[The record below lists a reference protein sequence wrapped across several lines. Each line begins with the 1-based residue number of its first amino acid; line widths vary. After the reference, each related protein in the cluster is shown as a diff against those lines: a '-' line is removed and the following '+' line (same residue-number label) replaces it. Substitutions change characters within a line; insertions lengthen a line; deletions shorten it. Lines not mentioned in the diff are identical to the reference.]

1 MKRFLV
7 IVLLLCIT
15 SIGLLAQTTILKTAT
30 GEIAGYRVP
39 IEVSGSDT
47 IYIFTLTN
55 VYIYPPLRFKNKQ
68 QEKYYWKL
76 VRDVKKTLP
85 YSKLITKT
93 IQETNDTLMRITNK
107 RERDRYM
114 RKFEKEIYK
123 KNESSFKNMTFNQGK
138 LLIRLIDREC
148 DATSYELIRAYR
160 GSFTAGFYQLFAK
173 IFGADLKAEYGSGKN
188 DALIERIILQVESGQ
203 L

>member
-1 MKRFLV
+1 MKHWVF
-7 IVLLLCIT
+7 LLC
-15 SIGLLAQTTILKTAT
+15 LLGVIPFELSAQTTILKNTE
-30 GEIAGYRVP
+30 GKVVGYRVP
-39 IEVSGSDT
+39 IEVQGNDT
-47 IYIFTLTN
+47 IFLFNLPN
-55 VYIYPPLRFKNKQ
+55 VYIFPPMKFKNRQ

-85 YSKLITKT
+85 YAKLVTRVIK
-93 IQETNDTLMRITNK
+93 ETNDTLLRINSS

-114 RKFEKEIYK
+114 KKFEKEIYK
-123 KNESSFKNMTFNQGK
+123 TYEGEFKKMTFSQGK

-148 DATSYELIRAYR
+148 EATSYELIKAYR

-173 IFGADLKAEYGSGKN
+173 MFGADLKSEYGSGKN
-188 DALIERIILQVESGQ
+188 DELIERIILQVESGQ

>member
-1 MKRFLV
+1 MKQVYFILSLFCL
-7 IVLLLCIT
+7 IPM
-15 SIGLLAQTTILKTAT
+15 GLSAQTTILKTSD
-30 GEIAGYRVP
+30 GKVVGYRVP
-39 IEVSGSDT
+39 IEVEGSDT
-47 IYIFTLTN
+47 IFLFHLPN
-55 VYIYPPLRFKNKQ
+55 VYIFPAIQFKNKQ

-85 YSKLITKT
+85 YSRLITNVIK
-93 IQETNDTLMRITNK
+93 ETNDTLVHMHSD

-114 RKFEKEIYK
+114 KKFEKDIYK
-123 KNESSFKNMTFNQGK
+123 KYENSFKHMTFNQGK

-148 DATSYELIRAYR
+148 DATSYDLIRAYR

-173 IFGADLKAEYGSGKN
+173 MFGADLKSEYGSGKN
-188 DALIERIILQVESGQ
+188 DKLIERIILQVESGQ

>member
-1 MKRFLV
+1 MKHWVF
-7 IVLLLCIT
+7 LLC
-15 SIGLLAQTTILKTAT
+15 LLGVIPFELSAQTTILKNTE
-30 GEIAGYRVP
+30 GKVVGYRVP
-39 IEVSGSDT
+39 IEAQGNDT
-47 IYIFTLTN
+47 IFLFNLPN
-55 VYIYPPLRFKNKQ
+55 VYIFPPMKFKNRQ

-85 YSKLITKT
+85 YAKLVTRVIK
-93 IQETNDTLMRITNK
+93 ETNDTLLRINSS

-114 RKFEKEIYK
+114 KKFEKEIYK
-123 KNESSFKNMTFNQGK
+123 KHEGEFKKMTFSQGK

-148 DATSYELIRAYR
+148 EATSYELIKAYR

-173 IFGADLKAEYGSGKN
+173 MFGADLKSEYGSGKN
-188 DALIERIILQVESGQ
+188 DELIERIILQVESGQ

>member
-1 MKRFLV
+1 MKLFRFILC
-7 IVLLLCIT
+7 LLCLIPFEL
-15 SIGLLAQTTILKTAT
+15 SAQTTILRTSDGKVV
-30 GEIAGYRVP
+30 GYRVP
-39 IEVSGSDT
+39 IEVQGTDT
-47 IYIFTLTN
+47 IFLFHLRD
-55 VYIYPPLRFKNKQ
+55 VYVFPAIKFKNKQ

-85 YSKLITKT
+85 YSKLITNVIK
-93 IQETNDTLMRITNK
+93 ETNDTLMHMHSD

-114 RKFEKEIYK
+114 KGFEKTIYK
-123 KNESSFKNMTFNQGK
+123 KYESSFKHMTFSQGK

-188 DALIERIILQVESGQ
+188 DKLIERIILQVESGQ

>member
-1 MKRFLV
+1 MKRLLF
-7 IVLLLCIT
+7 VLCLL
-15 SIGLLAQTTILKTAT
+15 GLIQVGLSAQTTILKTT
-30 GEIAGYRVP
+30 DGKVVGYRVP
-39 IEVSGSDT
+39 IEVQGTDT
-47 IYIFTLTN
+47 IFLFHLPN
-55 VYIYPPLRFKNKQ
+55 VYIFHPMKFKNKQ

-76 VRDVKKTLP
+76 VRDIKKTLP
-85 YSKLITKT
+85 YSKLITKV
-93 IQETNDTLMRITNK
+93 IKETNDTLIHMHSE

-114 RKFEKEIYK
+114 KKFEKEIYK
-123 KNESSFKNMTFNQGK
+123 KYESSFKRMTFSQGK

-148 DATSYELIRAYR
+148 DATSYDLIKVYR

-173 IFGADLKAEYGSGKN
+173 MFGADLKSEYGSGKN

>member
-1 MKRFLV
+1 MKR
-7 IVLLLCIT
+7 LLFILCLL
-15 SIGLLAQTTILKTAT
+15 GLIQVELPAQTTILKNTE
-30 GEIAGYRVP
+30 GKVVGYRVP
-39 IEVSGSDT
+39 IEVQGSDT
-47 IYIFTLTN
+47 IFLFQLHSVYIF
-55 VYIYPPLRFKNKQ
+55 PPMKFKNKQ

-85 YSKLITKT
+85 YSKLITKV
-93 IQETNDTLMRITNK
+93 IKETNDTLIHMRSD

-114 RKFEKEIYK
+114 KKFEKEIYK
-123 KNESSFKNMTFNQGK
+123 KYESSFKKMTFSQGK

-148 DATSYELIRAYR
+148 DATSYELIKVYR

-173 IFGADLKAEYGSGKN
+173 MFGADLKSEYGSGKN
-188 DALIERIILQVESGQ
+188 DELIERIILQVESGQ

>member
-30 GEIAGYRVP
+30 GEIAGYHVP
-39 IEVSGSDT
+39 IEVRGSDT
-47 IYIFTLTN
+47 IYIFTLPN

-123 KNESSFKNMTFNQGK
+123 KNESSFKNMTFSQGK

>member
-1 MKRFLV
+1 M
-7 IVLLLCIT
+7 
-15 SIGLLAQTTILKTAT
+15 
-30 GEIAGYRVP
+30 
-39 IEVSGSDT
+39 
-47 IYIFTLTN
+47 
-55 VYIYPPLRFKNKQ
+55 
-68 QEKYYWKL
+68 

-123 KNESSFKNMTFNQGK
+123 KNESSFKNMTFSQGK

>member
-39 IEVSGSDT
+39 IEISGSDT
-47 IYIFTLTN
+47 IYIFTLPN
-55 VYIYPPLRFKNKQ
+55 VYIYPTLRFKNKQ

-123 KNESSFKNMTFNQGK
+123 KNESSFKNMTFSQGK

>member
-1 MKRFLV
+1 MKRFLL
-7 IVLLLCIT
+7 ISALLCIT
-15 SIGLLAQTTILKTAT
+15 HMELSAQTTILKTSD
-30 GEIAGYRVP
+30 GKVVGYRVP
-39 IEVSGSDT
+39 VEVQGTDT
-47 IYIFTLTN
+47 IFLFHLPN
-55 VYIYPPLRFKNKQ
+55 VYVFPAIKFKNKQ

-85 YSKLITKT
+85 YSKLITKV
-93 IQETNDTLMRITNK
+93 IKETNDTLMHMHSD

-114 RKFEKEIYK
+114 KKFEKEIYK
-123 KNESSFKNMTFNQGK
+123 KYESSFKHMTFSQGK

-148 DATSYELIRAYR
+148 DATSYDLIRAYR

-173 IFGADLKAEYGSGKN
+173 LFGADLKSEYGSGKN
-188 DALIERIILQVESGQ
+188 DKLIERIILQVESGQ

>member
-1 MKRFLV
+1 MKRFLF
-7 IVLLLCIT
+7 IVLLLCL
-15 SIGLLAQTTILKTAT
+15 IGFGLSAQTTILKTQT

-39 IEVSGSDT
+39 IEVVGSDT
-47 IYIFTLTN
+47 IYIFALQN
-55 VYIYPPLRFKNKQ
+55 VYIYPAIRFKNKQ

-93 IQETNDTLMRITNK
+93 IQETNDTLMRMSNK

-123 KNESSFKNMTFNQGK
+123 KNESSFKNMTFSQGK

-148 DATSYELIRAYR
+148 DATSYDLIRAYR

-173 IFGADLKAEYGSGKN
+173 LFGADLKAEYGTGKN

>member
-1 MKRFLV
+1 MKR
-7 IVLLLCIT
+7 LLFILCLL
-15 SIGLLAQTTILKTAT
+15 GLIQVELPAQTTILKNTE
-30 GEIAGYRVP
+30 GKVVGYRVP
-39 IEVSGSDT
+39 IEVQGSDT
-47 IYIFTLTN
+47 IFLFQLHSVYIF
-55 VYIYPPLRFKNKQ
+55 PPMKFKNKQ

-85 YSKLITKT
+85 YSKLITKV
-93 IQETNDTLMRITNK
+93 IKETNDTLIHMRSD

-114 RKFEKEIYK
+114 KKFEKEIYK
-123 KNESSFKNMTFNQGK
+123 KYESSFKRMTFSQGK

-148 DATSYELIRAYR
+148 DATSYELIKVYR

-173 IFGADLKAEYGSGKN
+173 MFGADLKSEYGSGKN
-188 DALIERIILQVESGQ
+188 DELIERIILQVESGQ

>member
-39 IEVSGSDT
+39 IEISGSDT
-47 IYIFTLTN
+47 IYIFTLPN
-55 VYIYPPLRFKNKQ
+55 VYIYPTLRFKNKQ

>member
-1 MKRFLV
+1 MKR
-7 IVLLLCIT
+7 LLFILCLL
-15 SIGLLAQTTILKTAT
+15 GLIQVELPAQTTILKNTE
-30 GEIAGYRVP
+30 GKVVGYRVP
-39 IEVSGSDT
+39 IEVQGSDT
-47 IYIFTLTN
+47 IFLFQLHSVYIF
-55 VYIYPPLRFKNKQ
+55 PPMKFKNKQ

-85 YSKLITKT
+85 YSKLITKV
-93 IQETNDTLMRITNK
+93 IKETNDTLIHMRSD

-114 RKFEKEIYK
+114 KKFEKEIYK
-123 KNESSFKNMTFNQGK
+123 KYENSFKRMTFSQGK

-148 DATSYELIRAYR
+148 DATSYELIKVYR

-173 IFGADLKAEYGSGKN
+173 MFGADLKSEYGSGKN
-188 DALIERIILQVESGQ
+188 DELIERIILQVESGQ

>member
-47 IYIFTLTN
+47 IYIFTLPN

>member
-47 IYIFTLTN
+47 IYIFTLPN

-93 IQETNDTLMRITNK
+93 IQETNDTLMRITKK

>member
-1 MKRFLV
+1 MKR
-7 IVLLLCIT
+7 LLFILCLL
-15 SIGLLAQTTILKTAT
+15 GLIQVELPAQTTILKNTE
-30 GEIAGYRVP
+30 GKVVGYRVR
-39 IEVSGSDT
+39 IEVQGSDT
-47 IYIFTLTN
+47 IFLFHLPN
-55 VYIYPPLRFKNKQ
+55 VYIFPPMKFKNKQ

-85 YSKLITKT
+85 YSKLITKV
-93 IQETNDTLMRITNK
+93 IKETNDTLIHMRSD

-114 RKFEKEIYK
+114 KKFEKEIYK
-123 KNESSFKNMTFNQGK
+123 KYESSFKRMTFSQGK

-148 DATSYELIRAYR
+148 DATSYELIKVYR

-173 IFGADLKAEYGSGKN
+173 MFGADLKSEYGSGKN
-188 DALIERIILQVESGQ
+188 DELIERIILQVESGQ

>member
-1 MKRFLV
+1 MKRFLF
-7 IVLLLCIT
+7 ILCLL
-15 SIGLLAQTTILKTAT
+15 GLIQVELSAQTTILKNTE
-30 GEIAGYRVP
+30 GKVVGYRVP
-39 IEVSGSDT
+39 IEVLGSDT
-47 IYIFTLTN
+47 IFLFQLHSVYIF
-55 VYIYPPLRFKNKQ
+55 PPMKFKNKQ

-85 YSKLITKT
+85 YSELLTKV
-93 IQETNDTLMRITNK
+93 IKETNDTLIHMRSD

-114 RKFEKEIYK
+114 KKFEKEIYK
-123 KNESSFKNMTFNQGK
+123 KYESSFKKMTFSQGK

-148 DATSYELIRAYR
+148 DATSYELIKVYR

-173 IFGADLKAEYGSGKN
+173 LFGADLKSEYGSGKN
-188 DALIERIILQVESGQ
+188 DELIERIILQVESGQ

>member
-1 MKRFLV
+1 MKR
-7 IVLLLCIT
+7 LLFILCLL
-15 SIGLLAQTTILKTAT
+15 GLIQVELPAQTTILKNTE
-30 GEIAGYRVP
+30 GKVVGYRVP
-39 IEVSGSDT
+39 IEVQGSDT
-47 IYIFTLTN
+47 IFLFQLHSVYIF
-55 VYIYPPLRFKNKQ
+55 PPMKFKNKQ

-85 YSKLITKT
+85 YSKLITKV
-93 IQETNDTLMRITNK
+93 IKETNDTLIHMRSE

-114 RKFEKEIYK
+114 KKFEKEIYK
-123 KNESSFKNMTFNQGK
+123 KYESSFKKMTFSQGK

-148 DATSYELIRAYR
+148 DATSYELIKVYR

-173 IFGADLKAEYGSGKN
+173 LFGADLKSEYGSGKN
-188 DALIERIILQVESGQ
+188 DELIERIILQVESGQ

>member
-1 MKRFLV
+1 MKRLIFCLC
-7 IVLLLCIT
+7 LL
-15 SIGLLAQTTILKTAT
+15 GLIQVELSAQTTILKNTE
-30 GEIAGYRVP
+30 GKVVGYRVP
-39 IEVSGSDT
+39 IEVQGSDT
-47 IYIFTLTN
+47 IFLFQLHSVYIF
-55 VYIYPPLRFKNKQ
+55 PPMKFKNKQ

-85 YSKLITKT
+85 YSKLITKV
-93 IQETNDTLMRITNK
+93 IKETNDTLIHMRSD

-114 RKFEKEIYK
+114 KKFEKEIYK
-123 KNESSFKNMTFNQGK
+123 KYESSFKKMTFSQGK

-148 DATSYELIRAYR
+148 DATSYELIKVYR

-173 IFGADLKAEYGSGKN
+173 LFGADLKSEYGSGKN
-188 DALIERIILQVESGQ
+188 DELIERIILQVESGQ

>member
-7 IVLLLCIT
+7 IVLLLCLT
-15 SIGLLAQTTILKTAT
+15 YIGLSAQTTILKTAT

-47 IYIFTLTN
+47 IYIFTLPN
-55 VYIYPPLRFKNKQ
+55 VYIYPTLRFKNKQ

-123 KNESSFKNMTFNQGK
+123 KNESSFKNMTFSQGK

>member
-1 MKRFLV
+1 MKQFLL
-7 IVLLLCIT
+7 IALFLC
-15 SIGLLAQTTILKTAT
+15 SAGFGLSAQTTILKTQT

-39 IEVSGSDT
+39 IEVVGSDT
-47 IYIFTLTN
+47 IFIFALQN
-55 VYIYPPLRFKNKQ
+55 VYIYPAIRFKNKQ

-93 IQETNDTLMRITNK
+93 IQETNDTFMRMSNK

-123 KNESSFKNMTFNQGK
+123 KNESSFKNMTFSQGK

-148 DATSYELIRAYR
+148 DATSYDLIRAYR

-173 IFGADLKAEYGSGKN
+173 LFGADLKAEYGTGKN

>member
-1 MKRFLV
+1 MKHWVF
-7 IVLLLCIT
+7 LLC
-15 SIGLLAQTTILKTAT
+15 LLGVIPFELSAQTTILKNTE
-30 GEIAGYRVP
+30 GKVVGYRVP
-39 IEVSGSDT
+39 IEVQGNDT
-47 IYIFTLTN
+47 IFLFNLPN
-55 VYIYPPLRFKNKQ
+55 VYIFPPMKFKNRQ

-85 YSKLITKT
+85 YAKLVTRVIK
-93 IQETNDTLMRITNK
+93 ETNDTLLRINSS

-114 RKFEKEIYK
+114 KKFEKEIYK
-123 KNESSFKNMTFNQGK
+123 TYEGEFKKMTFSQGK

-148 DATSYELIRAYR
+148 EATSYELIKAYR

-173 IFGADLKAEYGSGKN
+173 MFGANLKSEYGSGKN
-188 DALIERIILQVESGQ
+188 DELIERIILQVESGQ